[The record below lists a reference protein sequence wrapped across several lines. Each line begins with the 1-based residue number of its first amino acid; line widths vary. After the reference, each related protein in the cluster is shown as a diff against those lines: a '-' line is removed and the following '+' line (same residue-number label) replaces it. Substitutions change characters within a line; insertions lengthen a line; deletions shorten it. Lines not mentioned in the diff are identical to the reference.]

1 MEFNEIFDKLI
12 EEAKDPMYEIL
23 QKDNTG
29 RSLFL
34 TVNIVKEAH
43 LELKIVR
50 YSLYDP
56 HSTVGEEVA
65 LIAKDAFKDS
75 NMVIAVMFSSL
86 ASVSERIGDSEEFG
100 EPQDLVVTTLS
111 PLIGDE
117 CTSIS
122 NDIAMPIKLPEEP
135 NWEDGVNSSS
145 VVKAFWDSY
154 NEQKELFNA

>member
-12 EEAKDPMYEIL
+12 EEAKDSMYEIL
-23 QKDNTG
+23 QKDTTG

-34 TVNIVKEAH
+34 TVNIVKEAK
-43 LELKIVR
+43 LELKIVK

-56 HSTVGEEVA
+56 HSTVEEEVA

-75 NMVIAVMFSSL
+75 NMVIAMMFSSL

-100 EPQDLVVTTLS
+100 EPKDLVVTTLS